1 MITLASIFVFAAAA
15 QATVPDPV
23 IPPGTTLVQTWTG
36 ADVNQYLEKWS
47 SSIIPGVTDPF
58 DTTKPVY
65 EVTPAHALNY
75 VRLYSPAGGSGPLGS
90 WMMSAHAVR
99 GLTPQQLRNIFALP
113 ALPTNIVQ
121 VRVPA
126 GTPYG
131 LWTGIAGPIAGWGD
145 GGAQQTKV
153 IGTHTDSSSPA
164 DPADFA
170 DYVWLPSDSYVNGQG
185 LDNKALTYTRLVKT
199 GNTGKMAAYL
209 DLFNP
214 DDGTDLADVYT
225 TLDYINYGSDPGP
238 LTAALRQISPER
250 FDALSTVGLR
260 NDLLLAD
267 NLWERGRDRRE
278 AAEKV
283 KTGVWLQGVGE
294 KGDQKEAAERVGFDY
309 NSEGFVAGFDREP
322 KPGFF
327 LGLAAAGLK
336 NRLDWTGNGGYA
348 TQNTERLAVY
358 AGGFTT
364 NAFFDL
370 SVAGGSNQTTARR
383 NLNFTGHGYNTT
395 AGADVVDLSIQRTAD
410 SSQNG
415 NSLCAHLQGGAV
427 AHLLGLEAS
436 GLGRLSYFNLRQNAF
451 DESGAG
457 SLDLHVNGFRA
468 QTLRTELRLVLSR
481 DLRAAKS
488 RALKPEVAVGWA
500 HSAALDGRHISAGL
514 MDQGEAV
521 TILGDRARTD
531 RFLAGAGLSAE
542 LGKNFSLFA
551 RYEAETGRGFNSQS
565 IKLGLRCGF

>member
-1 MITLASIFVFAAAA
+1 MISLIFMLVFAAGA
-15 QATVPDPV
+15 QAAAPAA
-23 IPPGTTLVQTWTG
+23 PPGTALVQTWTG
-36 ADVNQYLEKWS
+36 SGVNQYLEKWDT
-47 SSIIPGVTDPF
+47 SIIPGVTDPF
-58 DTTKPVY
+58 DTTQPVY
-65 EVTPAHALNY
+65 EVTPAHALNC

-99 GLTPQQLRNIFALP
+99 GLTPLQLRNIFALP

-126 GTPYG
+126 GTRYG

-145 GGAQQTKV
+145 GGGRQIKI
-153 IGTHTDSSSPA
+153 IGTHTDPASPA

-170 DYVWLPSDSYVNGQG
+170 GYVRLPGDSYVNGQG
-185 LDNKALTYTRLVKT
+185 LDDKALTYTRLLPA
-199 GNTGKMAAYL
+199 GNPGKMAAYL

-214 DDGTDLADVYT
+214 DDGTVLADVYT

-250 FDALSTVGLR
+250 FDALSTVGMR

-278 AAEKV
+278 TAEKT
-283 KTGVWLQGVGE
+283 KAGVWIQGVGE
-294 KGDQKEAAERVGFDY
+294 KGNQKETNERTGFDY
-309 NSEGFVAGFDREP
+309 DSEGFVAGFDREL

-336 NRLDWTGNGGYA
+336 NRLDWANAGGYA
-348 TQNTERLAVY
+348 TQDTERLALY
-358 AGGFTT
+358 AGGFTP
-364 NAFFDL
+364 NAFLDL
-370 SVAGGSNQTTARR
+370 SVAGGFSRTTARR
-383 NLNFTGHGYNTT
+383 GLDFTGHGYNTT
-395 AGADVVDLSIQRTAD
+395 AGADVADLSIRRTAD
-410 SSQNG
+410 SRQSG
-415 NSLCAHLQGGAV
+415 NSLCVHLQGGA
-427 AHLLGLEAS
+427 AARLLGLEAT
-436 GLGRLSYFNLRQNAF
+436 GTGRLSYFDLRQNAF

-481 DLRAAKS
+481 DLRAAKG
-488 RALKPEVAVGWA
+488 RPLKPEVTIGWA
-500 HSAALDGRHISAGL
+500 HSAALDGRRISAGL
-514 MDQGEAV
+514 MDQGEDV
-521 TILGDRARTD
+521 TITGDRARTD

-565 IKLGLRCGF
+565 AKLGLRWGF